1 MGKIALRIGA
11 AWASRHSGEGRRAGV
26 FAHAD
31 RSSGTALA
39 TLRHTDEVIA

>member
-1 MGKIALRIGA
+1 MGKIALRIAA
-11 AWASRHSGEGRRAGV
+11 AWASRHSGEGRRAGD

-31 RSSGTALA
+31 RSSGAPLP